1 MMEKSEKIEGS
12 SFLNKLNSKHLFV
25 MVAFMFT
32 AALMVALSS
41 SKAPMETV
49 VNDMMKLQ
57 EKSYGQ
63 QPIKQGCV
71 NIYGSDWHIDP
82 KTSVLVICNTMSID
96 LSDLKQYDLDQSA
109 PNHGISFIETGAG
122 ATITLYDNDE
132 GKGLSL
138 VIKPLQTVWLNFS
151 PYGKDSSWNDRTK
164 SLTVQSGAFG
174 RVQGLQKS
182 TAADCATLY
191 ATNPHVSPHT
201 YALVACG
208 KPGQTSYFTQAVIA
222 AYPGGLKTLKDYS
235 LGTSYVTTGAST
247 TITLFDG
254 IDCYKDYD
262 NKLTIG
268 PGQNVDLLKVEL
280 SGPDQ
285 TRTWNDVALSFVLQ
299 N

>member
-41 SKAPMETV
+41 SKAPMEKV
-49 VNDMMKLQ
+49 VDNMLLQ
-57 EKSYGQ
+57 QKKFGQ
-63 QPIKQGCV
+63 QPITKGCV

-82 KTSVLVICNTMSID
+82 KTAVIVICSTASLD
-96 LSDLKQYDLDQSA
+96 LSDLKHYDLDQSA
-109 PNHGISFIETGAG
+109 PNHGISFIETGAD
-122 ATITLYDNDE
+122 ATVTLYDSDE

-164 SLTVQSGAFG
+164 SVTVTSGAFG
-174 RVQGLQKS
+174 RVQGLQKN
-182 TAADCATLY
+182 TADYCVTLY
-191 ATNPHVSPHT
+191 ATDPHVSPHT

-208 KPGQTSYFTQAVIA
+208 KEGQTSYFTQAVIA
-222 AYPGGLKTLKDYS
+222 SYPGGLKTLKDYS
-235 LGTSYVTTGAST
+235 LGTSYVTTGAKT

-268 PGQNVDLLKVEL
+268 PGENVDLLKVEL